1 MPPTLFYAVCIPVR
15 LALAVAL
22 VLAGGRWPT
31 ATAAAVLVG
40 VAAGLGLMAL
50 NATTRRPDAWWSR
63 PVHALFMVAI
73 AAAAGLALAGVVDSE
88 LLGLMVAADLAFGV
102 GHALLTEAA

>member
-1 MPPTLFYAVCIPVR
+1 MPSVLFYAVCVPVR

-22 VLAGGRWPT
+22 VLAGRRWPT
-31 ATAAAVLVG
+31 PTAAAVLFG
-40 VAAGLGLMAL
+40 VAAGFALMAL
-50 NATTRRPDAWWSR
+50 NATTRKPDAWWSR

-73 AAAAGLALAGVVDSE
+73 AVAAGLALAGVVDAE

-102 GHALLTEAA
+102 GHSFIRQ